1 MIWSRYNEFVQG
13 QDEVHAL
20 FNCRTRMWITLIPEL
35 YIFLK
40 KNVENLREIEYRHPT
55 LYKTLVDN
63 KFIVKSLELEI
74 SECMEE
80 CKSKLNSSKILKLT
94 VNPTL
99 DCNLRCWYCYEQH
112 LHGSCMTPTTIEAIY
127 KYINRCLFNGRYDRL
142 QLSFFGGEPLMK
154 FDKVVNPML
163 LQVKNI
169 CKKYNV
175 EFAASFT
182 TNGVLLTKR
191 VRSAIK
197 SITTNVAVQIPFDGD
212 ANLHDSVKK
221 FPNGQ
226 GSYQIVKRNAREAA
240 IDGFRVTIRC
250 NATKSNT
257 RSFQNVVKDF
267 EDLLCL
273 PNLRFSF
280 HKVWQEADD
289 DEFKSGIIDLKSVIS
304 HQSFTSNI
312 YSYFGD
318 SVNPC
323 YGDYANNYVFNY
335 NGDVFKC
342 TARDFKTQ
350 NRIGHLNS
358 DGEIDFNNSALI
370 RIQKSLTSECTTCRR
385 LPFCPICSQSRAE
398 SKDDKCPVH
407 ITPEEIILNIN
418 QLYLDLSNKNQ
429 SAI

>member
-13 QDEVHAL
+13 LDEAHAL
-20 FNCRTRMWITLIPEL
+20 FNCRTRMWIILVPEL
-35 YIFLK
+35 YTFLK
-40 KNVENLREIEYRHPT
+40 KNVENLCEIERIHPT

-63 KFIVKSLELEI
+63 KFIVKSLESEV
-74 SECMEE
+74 SECIEE
-80 CKSKLNSSKILKLT
+80 CESKLNSSKILKLT
-94 VNPTL
+94 INPTL

-112 LHGSCMTPTTIEAIY
+112 LHGSCMTSTTIEAIY
-127 KYINRCLFNGRYDRL
+127 KYINRCLLNGTYERL
-142 QLSFFGGEPLMK
+142 QLAFFGGEPLMK
-154 FDKVVNPML
+154 FDKVVNPIL
-163 LQVKNI
+163 LKVKEI

-175 EFAASFT
+175 EFAVSFT
-182 TNGVLLTKR
+182 TNGVFLTKR
-191 VRSAIK
+191 VRSAIQ
-197 SITTNVAVQIPFDGD
+197 SVTTNVAVQIPFDGD
-212 ANLHDSVKK
+212 ADLHDCVKK

-240 IDGFRVTIRC
+240 TEGFRVTIRC
-250 NATKSNT
+250 NATKSNI

-267 EDLLCL
+267 EDLLTL

-289 DEFKSGIIDLKSVIS
+289 DEFKSGIVDLKSGIS
-304 HQSFTSNI
+304 HQSFASNI

-342 TARDFKTQ
+342 TARDFNAK
-350 NRIGHLNS
+350 NRIGFLS
-358 DGEIDFNNSALI
+358 EDGEINFNESALT
-370 RIQKSLTSECTTCRR
+370 RTRRSLTTECPTCRR

-398 SKDDKCPVH
+398 SKDGKCPAH
-407 ITPEEIILNIN
+407 ITSEEIVANIN
-418 QLYLDLSNKNQ
+418 QFYWDLSNQNL
-429 SAI
+429 SVV